1 MRIVL
6 HTLSAFFM
14 ATMMAPVPAIAAD
27 PVPSPKYPLEDQ
39 DVLVDVNGSPARLLA
54 CFEEVMMPA
63 TVLVEHELV
72 APERRQYVKR
82 RDGTLELVEYPARYR
97 QIRTVLEPAYV
108 ELRQIPCKKKKKFF
122 GLF

>member
-6 HTLSAFFM
+6 HALSALFL
-14 ATMMAPVPAIAAD
+14 ATMMAAAPATAAD
-27 PVPSPKYPLEDQ
+27 PGPSPKYPLEDQ
-39 DVLVDVNGSPARLLA
+39 EVQVDVNGSPARLLA

-82 RDGTLELVEYPARYR
+82 RNGTVELVEYPARYR
-97 QIRTVLEPAYV
+97 QKRTVLEPAYL
-108 ELRQIPCKKKKKFF
+108 ELRQIPCKKKKFFF